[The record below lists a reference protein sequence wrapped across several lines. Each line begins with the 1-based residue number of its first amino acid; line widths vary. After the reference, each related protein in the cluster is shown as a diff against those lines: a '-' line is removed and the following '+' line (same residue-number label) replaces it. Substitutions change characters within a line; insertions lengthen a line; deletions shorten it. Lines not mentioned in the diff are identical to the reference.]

1 MREKRG
7 MTQNKTNV
15 EKKVEQPKIILT
27 IAGSDILSG
36 GGIQADL
43 ATFTEYGLFGLSVIT
58 SIVTVK
64 ADTFTITL
72 IDLDLVA
79 AQLASIE
86 ENYQL
91 SAIKIGLVPSVEMI
105 KLVGTF
111 VQRVGQNIPVVVDP
125 VMVFKENGSVPI
137 QELVDAFKSD
147 LLPFATVTTPN
158 LTETKM
164 LAGGIEIANEVD
176 LQVAA
181 QNILDSGA
189 KAVVAKGGTRLNKK
203 TAIDVLVAKDVVK
216 VFQAP
221 IVNAKFNNGA
231 GCTFSSA
238 IASQL
243 ALGQEIETAVQNA
256 KDFVFQGIKHGVAI
270 SPEFG
275 NVWQGANRL

>member
-7 MTQNKTNV
+7 MTQNKTDIV
-15 EKKVEQPKIILT
+15 AKFKQPKIILT

-64 ADTFTITL
+64 ADTFTITP

-79 AQLASIE
+79 AQLASIQ

-105 KLVGTF
+105 ELVGAF
-111 VQRVGQNIPVVVDP
+111 VRRVGQNIPVVVDP

-137 QELVDAFKSD
+137 QELVEAIKSD

-164 LAGGIEIANEVD
+164 LSGRIEITNEVD
-176 LQVAA
+176 LQSAA
-181 QNILDSGA
+181 QTILTFGA
-189 KAVVAKGGTRLNKK
+189 KAVVAKGGTRLNQK
-203 TAIDVLVAKDVVK
+203 TAIDVLVSKDVVK
-216 VFQAP
+216 EFQAP

-243 ALGQEIETAVQNA
+243 ALEQEIETAVQNA